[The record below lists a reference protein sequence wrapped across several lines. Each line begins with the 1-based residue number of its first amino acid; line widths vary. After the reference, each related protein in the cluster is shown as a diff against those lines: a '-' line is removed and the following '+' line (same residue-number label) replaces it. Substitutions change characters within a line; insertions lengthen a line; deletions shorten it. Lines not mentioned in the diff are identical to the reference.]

1 MSAVLLKIIAKLAI
15 LSFIILGFSR
25 IIALLTSPLC
35 TKLMST
41 LDLPI
46 ASIMPELGFTT
57 KQRGCVVRI
66 LNTMFLVGE
75 LFIISS

>member
-1 MSAVLLKIIAKLAI
+1 MLLYMIKVRD
-15 LSFIILGFSR
+15 FSR

-35 TKLMST
+35 TKLIST
-41 LDLPI
+41 FDLPI

-57 KQRGCVVRI
+57 KQRGWVVRI

-75 LFIISS
+75 LLIISNCEILAPFIKAM